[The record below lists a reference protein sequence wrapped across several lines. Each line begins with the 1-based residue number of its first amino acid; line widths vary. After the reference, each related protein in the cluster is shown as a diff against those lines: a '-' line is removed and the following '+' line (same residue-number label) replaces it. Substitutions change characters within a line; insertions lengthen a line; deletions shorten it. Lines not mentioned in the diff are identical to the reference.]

1 MIDGEDGKSVRSAS
15 KVELFFAS
23 AAAGLALVIAAFKF
37 DRLNWIV
44 DVPGHFVSHFISVDF
59 HEGDG
64 AAGLLLAL
72 LLSWFCTS
80 AAVYVAGS
88 LVLKGVQFAVQH
100 KSLRR
105 ERRKSSAA
113 IKLN

>member
-1 MIDGEDGKSVRSAS
+1 MIDGEDRKSARPALRVS
-15 KVELFFAS
+15 LLFAS

-44 DVPGHFVSHFISVDF
+44 DGPGWLVSRFTSIDF
-59 HEGDG
+59 HEGEG

-72 LLSWFCTS
+72 LLSWFWTS

-88 LVLKGVQFAVQH
+88 LVLKGVQF
-100 KSLRR
+100 RR
-105 ERRKSSAA
+105 AA
-113 IKLN
+113 EVPPA